1 MQEGGPPVARRE
13 RFKSWKDALE
23 KNRNMV
29 VYVLAL
35 LGGMCLLAAWGLL
48 PDVASIDPNIE
59 GVIYR
64 PKWQLI
70 AMHGGMMGA
79 FAFLFWRRPR
89 ELVYLTGYI
98 ISLGLTLMMLYT
110 NVGVL

>member
-1 MQEGGPPVARRE
+1 MQEGVRPWRDENALKAGRTRGRGP
-13 RFKSWKDALE
+13 
-23 KNRNMV
+23 
-29 VYVLAL
+29 LA
-35 LGGMCLLAAWGLL
+35 
-48 PDVASIDPNIE
+48 DVASIDPNIE

>member
-1 MQEGGPPVARRE
+1 MARRE

-29 VYVLAL
+29 LYVLIL
-35 LGGMCLLAAWGLL
+35 IGGMCLLTAWGLL

-70 AMHGGMMGA
+70 AMHGGMMGV
-79 FAFLFWRRPR
+79 FAVLFWRKPR

-98 ISLGLTLMMLYT
+98 ISLGLTLMLLYT
-110 NVGVL
+110 NMGVL